1 MAKTEHPNI
10 IKYFASNWIKRKQL
24 LWITMELCDGSLDQF
39 IENLDQKTALDYFY
53 QICEGVR
60 ALHQEYKIIHRDLKP
75 GNILLKNNIPKLC
88 DFGEAKTMTKT
99 TMTLSD
105 QKEAFGTYEYLAPE
119 IFEIMEK
126 DDDPKYNE
134 KTDIWALGI
143 IFHKMLAKNMHPF
156 LNGVHLTKVNKISKI
171 RKILHE
177 NDPNIDPTII
187 DPLHIK
193 ILKGCLQ
200 KSPNDRLDIEELLE
214 IFGKPK
220 INEKKEPIF
229 GSLSPMLDDTNDN
242 VEIPIFDSK
251 RYKIIKI
258 IGAGGFAKVSS
269 AMDSLTNT
277 VVALKESKM
286 EYGNEE
292 LNLKHEDLILRM
304 INMIPCNNFLKYYGL
319 YKTSD
324 SYIMILEKGDNDLK
338 QILNSRKIFEE
349 KEILY
354 LFRSLAS
361 NLLLLN
367 QYNICKGEIKPG
379 DIIMTSSIVNNKVAN
394 KFHIIDFGV
403 SYILNNHNIS
413 SKKIMG
419 FTSGFAA
426 PEIMNYNL
434 EENDFDFD
442 PIKAEIYSLGVTIMN
457 VSGSKNPKEFCSKF
471 TEKNNKLFSL
481 LNKMVDANPEKRPDY
496 KRILEELGNFDIPE
510 SINLNR
516 N

>member
-1 MAKTEHPNI
+1 
-10 IKYFASNWIKRKQL
+10 
-24 LWITMELCDGSLDQF
+24 
-39 IENLDQKTALDYFY
+39 
-53 QICEGVR
+53 
-60 ALHQEYKIIHRDLKP
+60 
-75 GNILLKNNIPKLC
+75 
-88 DFGEAKTMTKT
+88 
-99 TMTLSD
+99 
-105 QKEAFGTYEYLAPE
+105 
-119 IFEIMEK
+119 
-126 DDDPKYNE
+126 
-134 KTDIWALGI
+134 
-143 IFHKMLAKNMHPF
+143 
-156 LNGVHLTKVNKISKI
+156 
-171 RKILHE
+171 
-177 NDPNIDPTII
+177 
-187 DPLHIK
+187 
-193 ILKGCLQ
+193 
-200 KSPNDRLDIEELLE
+200 
-214 IFGKPK
+214 
-220 INEKKEPIF
+220 
-229 GSLSPMLDDTNDN
+229 
-242 VEIPIFDSK
+242 
-251 RYKIIKI
+251 
-258 IGAGGFAKVSS
+258 
-269 AMDSLTNT
+269 
-277 VVALKESKM
+277 
-286 EYGNEE
+286 
-292 LNLKHEDLILRM
+292 
-304 INMIPCNNFLKYYGL
+304 
-319 YKTSD
+319 
-324 SYIMILEKGDNDLK
+324 LEKGDNDLK